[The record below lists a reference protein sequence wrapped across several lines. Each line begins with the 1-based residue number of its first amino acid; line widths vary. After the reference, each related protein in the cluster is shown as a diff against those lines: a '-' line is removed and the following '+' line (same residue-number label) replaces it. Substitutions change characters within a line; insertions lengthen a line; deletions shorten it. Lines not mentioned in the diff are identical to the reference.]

1 MEARKIE
8 LNLCLMEKKLCYPL
22 GSSPAEVAE
31 GRQSSWSGG
40 GVCEG
45 DAPPRGPRYEK
56 FTNLGSAIHAGIH
69 RLILGR
75 VGALRPDHNFSRFQG
90 GLTWRSERDRAAEC
104 ERACVRACV
113 RCVCARGHRG
123 CRGRAM
129 MGIGGVVAVV
139 VEGARVQ

>member
-1 MEARKIE
+1 MLNGKETLLSARLIPRGGCGGAAIF
-8 LNLCLMEKKLCYPL
+8 LV
-22 GSSPAEVAE
+22 G
-31 GRQSSWSGG
+31 WGG
-40 GVCEG
+40 GEG

-113 RCVCARGHRG
+113 RAFVRACVRSCVRSCVRAYVRVGERSPCVCLCVCARAPRL
-123 CRGRAM
+123 
-129 MGIGGVVAVV
+129 
-139 VEGARVQ
+139 